1 LHNKLAQILRE
12 EEIKWY
18 QRERDPLTWGEGT
31 AAWPPRVTG
40 PACSDPTAPCSTSE
54 EPPPYQRAKSN
65 EPLQGDS
72 NTKYFQL
79 VAGGKHGKA
88 IIFQLKDGVHTIQGE
103 EALKKHI
110 TSYYNV
116 LFEPPDPSEV
126 ELDENQVLDIPQVSD
141 LENSFLTS

>member
-1 LHNKLAQILRE
+1 
-12 EEIKWY
+12 
-18 QRERDPLTWGEGT
+18 
-31 AAWPPRVTG
+31 
-40 PACSDPTAPCSTSE
+40 
-54 EPPPYQRAKSN
+54 
-65 EPLQGDS
+65 LQGDS